1 MIGYKGREV
10 KDGCSSKVYYNLHK
24 HTFSVQQCGLV
35 VLHSD
40 TVVLSDVEFTVR
52 ESGRQRVLMEKRK
65 NVHAFVT
72 GFLSLE
78 PVYLP
83 SGYREATYNPY
94 LYDSFVDKETEQRIN
109 YADKVILKDKKIFY
123 KKG

>member
-10 KDGCSSKVYYNLHK
+10 KNGCSSKVYYNLHK

-40 TVVLSDVEFTVR
+40 TVVLNEVEFTVR

-65 NVHAFVT
+65 NVHAFVN
-72 GFLSLE
+72 GFLSLGAE
-78 PVYLP
+78 EID

-94 LYDSFVDKETEQRIN
+94 LYDSFVDKETGQRIN
-109 YADKVILKDKKIFY
+109 KADKVILKDKKIFY